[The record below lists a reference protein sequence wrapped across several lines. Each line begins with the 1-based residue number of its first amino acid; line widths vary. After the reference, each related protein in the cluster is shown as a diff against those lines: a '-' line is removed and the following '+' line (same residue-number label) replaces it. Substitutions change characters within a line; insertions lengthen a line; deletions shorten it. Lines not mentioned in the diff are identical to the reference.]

1 MKVCGIDVSRWQGD
15 INWTK
20 VKAAGIGFVMIRA
33 AAGTQEDACFQKNA
47 KGAAEAGIPMGAYLY
62 SLAVTEAQAQA
73 EADFLL
79 KLTSG
84 YKFSYPLAYDIEDA
98 SQEKLTNEQRTALVE
113 AFCGRIEAAGCY
125 AMLYSSKY
133 WLETRFV
140 PERIARY
147 DQWVAQWGNLNTYQG
162 KYGMWQYS
170 NTGRVDGISSNVD
183 LDFAYKDY
191 PALTASL
198 HKPGWWKMGGK
209 WYYGDVKNQWLKI
222 DGRWYWFEPSGVMA
236 TGCRQINGKWYY
248 LSEMTAGP
256 LKEGQCIYTN
266 SNGELL

>member
-191 PALTASL
+191 PALTASSISR
-198 HKPGWWKMGGK
+198 GGGK
-209 WYYGDVKNQWLKI
+209 WVG
-222 DGRWYWFEPSGVMA
+222 SGTMA
-236 TGCRQINGKWYY
+236 MSKTNGSKLTGAGIGLNLPASWRQGCRQINGKWYY